1 MYYYLILVLVV
12 IIFCYLEY
20 DEKKSDYKQ
29 AKELNEQFKAWIK
42 SGAKTSKP
50 SNAVFTKLY
59 KKRYGTEVFTQEVI
73 QQKSDIIG
81 TDRVDVTASFPSLN
95 PNILDAEIKMTNNLE
110 SYYKLQYE
118 EVRTLK
124 YTILFALSLPLRLLK
139 YIGIDKEKNTSKLF
153 QIIFWIV
160 SLFEPQIASLLLKL
174 LSSILNNK

>member
-59 KKRYGTEVFTQEVI
+59 KNRYGTEVFTQDVI
-73 QQKSDIIG
+73 QQKVNIIG
-81 TDRVDVTASFPSLN
+81 TDKVDVTASFPSLN

-118 EVRTLK
+118 EVKSFRF
-124 YTILFALSLPLRLLK
+124 IVLFILSLPLKLLK
-139 YIGIDKEKNTSKLF
+139 YIGIDDKKTSSKLV
-153 QIIFWIV
+153 QVIVWIV
-160 SLFEPQIASLLLKL
+160 GLFIPQIEKLLFEFISF
-174 LSSILNNK
+174 ILTKK